1 MKYVRKG
8 KGMSVT
14 KVLTAKR
21 INMLEKV
28 RELHGFVNV
37 WSQDGKVM
45 FFDKTINELS
55 FFMGTVI

>member
-8 KGMSVT
+8 KWMSAA
-14 KVLTAKR
+14 KILTAKR

-45 FFDKTINELS
+45 FFDKTINKLS

>member
-1 MKYVRKG
+1 
-8 KGMSVT
+8 MSAA
-14 KVLTAKR
+14 KILTAKR

-45 FFDKTINELS
+45 FFDKTINKLS